1 MDIRNSLLSR
11 AMVDNALFSGG
22 TGLVLVI
29 GARWLDGWL
38 GLNAWL
44 LASVGV
50 GLLVYAADLAWLSR
64 SDRWLIPGGRLAVV
78 ADIGWV
84 IAAAALI
91 AFTAV
96 LTTRGELALA
106 LVSVVV
112 AGFAA
117 AQWIGLRRLS
127 AAGAPVV

>member
-1 MDIRNSLLSR
+1 MI
-11 AMVDNALFSGG
+11 DNALFSGV

-38 GLNAWL
+38 GLDAWL
-44 LASVGV
+44 LVGV

-64 SDRWLIPGGRLAVV
+64 SERWLIPGGRLAVI

-91 AFTAV
+91 VFTAV
-96 LTTRGELALA
+96 LTNQGELALG
-106 LVSVVV
+106 LVSAVVG
-112 AGFAA
+112 GFATT
-117 AQWIGLRRLS
+117 QWIGLRRLT
-127 AAGAPVV
+127 AIDAPHTVV

>member
-1 MDIRNSLLSR
+1 LLSK
-11 AMVDNALFSGG
+11 AMIDNALFSGV

-38 GLNAWL
+38 GLDAWL
-44 LASVGV
+44 LVGV

-64 SDRWLIPGGRLAVV
+64 SERWLIPGGRLAVI

-91 AFTAV
+91 VFTAV
-96 LTTRGELALA
+96 LTNQGELALG
-106 LVSVVV
+106 LVSAVV
-112 AGFAA
+112 AGFATT
-117 AQWIGLRRLS
+117 QWIGLRRLT
-127 AAGAPVV
+127 AIEAPHTVV